1 MKNKLLAGL
10 AGLSLFFSV
19 GSGYLY
25 ANDGVYVSSSTVKP
39 DVDQLMSEYVRIAVI
54 NSVLE
59 STGKLVERVVRG
71 QNIQLYP
78 QMAGLAVQQISQQ
91 VFKQDELMEIS
102 RDAYN
107 DSLELLKVQRIE
119 GLGQNELQSNAK
131 QNIKEILEPMYAL
144 PLYQKVVEEVLKLTM
159 QEQQRFIVLQ
169 AAQRQAQMMMIQQR
183 INQMQQAVIQTYLAN
198 MTGGQQ

>member
-144 PLYQKVVEEVLKLTM
+144 PL
-159 QEQQRFIVLQ
+159 
-169 AAQRQAQMMMIQQR
+169 
-183 INQMQQAVIQTYLAN
+183 
-198 MTGGQQ
+198 